1 MKKRSILIVLCMM
14 FMVVTVMA
22 GSVWAE
28 ETEKKTEKK
37 TEKININTA
46 PLEELVKLK
55 RIGPKLAQRII
66 DYREETPFEK
76 VEDIVNV
83 PGIGPKFLEANKDII
98 VVE

>member
-1 MKKRSILIVLCMM
+1 MKKRSVVICLCMM

-28 ETEKKTEKK
+28 ETQ
-37 TEKININTA
+37 KININTA

-55 RIGPKLAQRII
+55 RIGEKYAQRII
-66 DYREETPFEK
+66 DYREKTPFK
-76 VEDIVNV
+76 KAEDIVNV
-83 PGIGPKFLEANKDII
+83 PGIGQKTFEANKDMI

>member
-1 MKKRSILIVLCMM
+1 MPKRFIIMLCLV
-14 FMVVTVMA
+14 FAVVTVMA

-28 ETEKKTEKK
+28 E

-55 RIGPKLAQRII
+55 RIGPKFAQRII
-66 DYREETPFEK
+66 DYREKTPFQK
-76 VEDIVNV
+76 AEDIVNV
-83 PGIGPKFLEANKDII
+83 PGIGPKAFEANKDII